1 MALLGD
7 QVRTATVKAKHPST
21 LLRLRRRDIMQ
32 LAGEGTE
39 LKRRLTDV
47 KEERQAQTELV
58 GIVPLLRGL
67 SSEVLELI
75 VEQTMSVGFKPGD
88 AVMTEGERGDSMYI
102 IIHGAVSVYKAG
114 ELIAELKEGDFFGEM
129 ALLGEQVRTATVKI
143 KEQTA
148 LLKLSRA
155 NIMQLAENNPELK
168 TRLEWAKSEREIV
181 I

>member
-1 MALLGD
+1 
-7 QVRTATVKAKHPST
+7 
-21 LLRLRRRDIMQ
+21 
-32 LAGEGTE
+32 
-39 LKRRLTDV
+39 
-47 KEERQAQTELV
+47 
-58 GIVPLLRGL
+58 
-67 SSEVLELI
+67 
-75 VEQTMSVGFKPGD
+75 
-88 AVMTEGERGDSMYI
+88 MTEGERGDSMFI

-148 LLKLSRA
+148 LLKLSRE

>member
-1 MALLGD
+1 
-7 QVRTATVKAKHPST
+7 
-21 LLRLRRRDIMQ
+21 
-32 LAGEGTE
+32 
-39 LKRRLTDV
+39 
-47 KEERQAQTELV
+47 
-58 GIVPLLRGL
+58 
-67 SSEVLELI
+67 
-75 VEQTMSVGFKPGD
+75 MSVGFKPGD
-88 AVMTEGERGDSMYI
+88 AVMTEGERGDSMFI

>member
-1 MALLGD
+1 M
-7 QVRTATVKAKHPST
+7 
-21 LLRLRRRDIMQ
+21 
-32 LAGEGTE
+32 
-39 LKRRLTDV
+39 
-47 KEERQAQTELV
+47 
-58 GIVPLLRGL
+58 
-67 SSEVLELI
+67 
-75 VEQTMSVGFKPGD
+75 F
-88 AVMTEGERGDSMYI
+88 I
-102 IIHGAVSVYKAG
+102 IIHGVVSVYKAG

-168 TRLEWAKSEREIV
+168 KRLEWAKSEREIV